1 MIALKFYRFLTA
13 AILTLLLS
21 FGLPVFAAD
30 NALSLDTENSV
41 LDSTK
46 GVRLFSDDFTT
57 KDTQITDFDS
67 VLLNSIAI
75 SFPKCDFG
83 NVVPYSGGY
92 VTIGYSDR
100 VDQTLVRFDFNDNGS
115 GFAFSGGTFTAG
127 YHVAV
132 AKGSTAETVTA
143 LAERLLYN
151 GSTSDNAS
159 VYTYDHS
166 ADLAAVIAAADGW
179 VWTENTF
186 TPDIPDAQTL
196 NAYEIALTSKGKQY
210 YDNIELWLYPSN
222 AFFLKRGDTLSMM
235 VANGSSV
242 KLPED
247 SAWKAPS
254 GKTYAAGATVTLSQI
269 AKSTLTAVDA
279 PEAFNPTLHPTYGVR
294 LAFADFK
301 TKKEEVA
308 DFEKG
313 YMKSCDIQIV
323 SCKSGGVSQYGD
335 GYYQIYTD
343 KGAYSDVA
351 FFFNGGSG
359 FSVNG
364 GRITAEY
371 DVAVAKG
378 SNAETCTD
386 IYDRVY
392 YNGTSDTDAV
402 YAEVN
407 HKASL
412 AEVIRVAADWYHE
425 TVTFDAIPDATMLNS
440 YHIYFAS
447 HYDRQYYDNMAVY
460 YFPKRSYILNIGGT
474 LSLVTDADD
483 VVTLPT
489 GENYVSFLCG
499 DTVYPAGSQVNLSE
513 IEMKT
518 LTASNI
524 THSLDPAEFAL
535 SYTFSDDKRGSADGV
550 ITLTTGKETLSAEQD
565 SFVLY
570 WAAKNETG
578 VYAPLEGYTPF
589 RLNDV
594 KALLKGVTV
603 DKNLAVPFGA
613 EALLC
618 RVTDPLKSFDVVC
631 EIPEDKRPTGVPS
644 RTFAVIS
651 DVHIGFGFGD
661 GKRISPHS
669 NQLATRTELNA
680 LAPEFIVVNGDFA
693 QWYGRNVDAEQG
705 GQWEVLTEYF
715 KGFTR
720 PIYFVQGNHEGP
732 NECDQ
737 YVNNI
742 IGIDEFTWEHFENFM
757 DTWLAYCRENNY
769 YTVEYTRGVH
779 FYDTEID
786 GMHFIFCSVPNGN
799 KYEFGEEQLKWLSE
813 RLYADEASGKPI
825 FVFDH
830 IPPAHKLNHKDS
842 AYNGGM
848 TDSDAFEA
856 ILKEHPTVINISG
869 DTHYTL
875 DTVLANTVGADGE
888 VHYVNDGAIIEEWIA
903 VDETNPNS
911 SWKCKSY
918 DSMGLLIEIYED
930 RLVLRGRNFV
940 TGKWIS
946 EAYTEIRLN
955 AAAAIEKP
963 EACRITEPDGR
974 VTVYCTSNPASVSTV
989 FVTDGA
995 EITTDHITVD
1005 AENTKAIAI
1014 RQYDRDGGYTSTL
1027 YRNIAE
1033 IPERKTT
1040 IALTENAVSV
1050 TAAPADS
1057 LLILAAFDAS
1067 GRYKA
1072 AYTCAV
1078 TYDAAISF
1086 EQSGLVLESG
1096 DTVKAFLFGKD
1107 SVTPLCEAKEIAVL
1121 TE

>member
-1 MIALKFYRFLTA
+1 MKPLRFFASLLLAFAVSAGFHAMAAESVLTLTA
-13 AILTLLLS
+13 ETY
-21 FGLPVFAAD
+21 
-30 NALSLDTENSV
+30 ALDEI
-41 LDSTK
+41 K
-46 GVRLFSDDFTT
+46 GVRLFSDDFKT

-67 VLLNSIAI
+67 VLLNSTAI

-100 VDQTLVRFDFNDNGS
+100 VDQTLVRFDFNENGS
-115 GFAFSGGTFTAG
+115 GFSFSGGTFTAG

-151 GSTSDNAS
+151 GSTSKDAA

-166 ADLAAVIAAADGW
+166 SDLAAVIAAADGW

-210 YDNIELWLYPSN
+210 YDNIELWMYPSN

-254 GKTYAAGATVTLSQI
+254 GKTYAAGATVTVSQI

-313 YMKSCDIQIV
+313 YMESCNIQIV

-343 KGAYSDVA
+343 KGEYSDVA

-378 SNAETCTD
+378 STAETCTD

-392 YNGTSDTDAV
+392 YNGTSDADAV

-535 SYTFSDDKRGSADGV
+535 SYMFSDDKRGSADGV

-578 VYAPLEGYTPF
+578 VYEPLEGYTPF

-631 EIPEDKRPTGVPS
+631 EIPAEKRSVGSPS
-644 RTFAVIS
+644 HMFAVIS

-680 LAPEFIVVNGDFA
+680 FAPEFIVVNGDFA

-720 PIYFVQGNHEGP
+720 PVYFVQGNHEGP

-786 GMHFIFCSVPNGN
+786 GMHFIFCSVPNDN

-918 DSMGLLIEIYED
+918 DSMGILIELYED
-930 RLVLRGRNFV
+930 RILVRGRNFV
-940 TGKWIS
+940 TGEWIT
-946 EAYTEIRLN
+946 EACTEIRLN
-955 AAAAIEKP
+955 SPTTLEKP
-963 EACRITEPDGR
+963 SVSRIAESDGSM
-974 VTVYCTSNPASVSTV
+974 TLWCKSNPGCAKTE
-989 FVTDGA
+989 FVVNGVRTEA
-995 EITTDHITVD
+995 DHITLSAD
-1005 AENTKAIAI
+1005 AASVVAV
-1014 RQYDRDGGYTSTL
+1014 RQYDKDGGYVSTL
-1027 YRNIAE
+1027 YGDVLD
-1033 IPERKTT
+1033 IPEQKPE
-1040 IALTENAVSV
+1040 IAVADSKISV
-1050 TAAPADS
+1050 TAAPGSAILTVAVFNADGR
-1057 LLILAAFDAS
+1057 LLAVDFCPIS
-1067 GRYKA
+1067 GSQTKS
-1072 AYTCAV
+1072 
-1078 TYDAAISF
+1078 ISDF
-1086 EQSGLVLESG
+1086 EVALSEG
-1096 DTVKAFLFGKD
+1096 DTVKVFLFAADGI
-1107 SVTPLCEAKEIAVL
+1107 TPLCEAKSERVSI
-1121 TE
+1121 